1 MMETDFKFCKKPK
14 KLCACLERNNFEP
27 ILTLQSTKFTYSE
40 ATSPA
45 ASDQNCSLLW

>member
-14 KLCACLERNNFEP
+14 TLCACLERNNFER
-27 ILTLQSTKFTYSE
+27 IKFSYSE

-45 ASDQNCSLLW
+45 ANDQNCSLLW